1 MQIFQKG
8 LILYLIFSAIKKLLF
23 ASSNNLLLKNSFS
36 TPQEY
41 CSVLLLSSVIYRT
54 FVGGVNPFSHQRLRN
69 VLSEKCYI
77 AFFTSKEPNFF
88 LIVTYSKARGNLEI

>member
-1 MQIFQKG
+1 MQILQKG
-8 LILYLIFSAIKKLLF
+8 LILYLRSSAIKKLLF
-23 ASSNNLLLKNSFS
+23 ASSNNLLLKYSFS

-54 FVGGVNPFSHQRLRN
+54 FVGGVNPFSHERLRN

-77 AFFTSKEPNFF
+77 AFFHIKGAQLFPHCD
-88 LIVTYSKARGNLEI
+88 L